1 MTAADQAG
9 IEMEDV
15 RLKLGTHAFHFD
27 CRLPAG
33 RIVAVSG
40 PSGAGKS
47 TFLNLLAG
55 FERPDVG
62 RIRMRGADVTAAYP
76 AERPVSVVFQDNN
89 LFAHLD
95 LFTNVGLGIDST
107 LKLTAEDRRNISEAF
122 EKVGLANFERRMP
135 ATLSGGERQRAAFA
149 RALVRKRAVL
159 LLDEPFAALD
169 PGLRAD
175 MAELLLGLHMETGN
189 TVIIVS
195 HDPDEVRR
203 IADYGVFIDKGAI
216 VLAAPL
222 SDYLARED
230 MPALRQFLR
239 R

>member
-62 RIRMRGADVTAAYP
+62 RIRMHGADVTAAYP